1 MMRTD
6 TQARRQPTSIAGQL
20 AIRIKS
26 AEDTIRSMRSK
37 MRGQLVIIG
46 HQRGTI
52 KAQAAEITALKARL
66 SAVVGSD
73 GERP

>member
-1 MMRTD
+1 MRTD
-6 TQARRQPTSIAGQL
+6 TQAHRQPTSIAGQL

-26 AEDTIRSMRSK
+26 AEDTIRTMRSQL
-37 MRGQLVIIG
+37 RGKLVIIG

-52 KAQAAEITALKARL
+52 KAQAAEIATLKARL